1 LLIRRNALLILDLDT
16 VRNKAVRTHTF
27 CLTLSMES
35 PGSTSRVMVLPVS
48 VLTKICI
55 VGVCYFCFPAS
66 EILNGC
72 PVCSWRHVIVDG
84 NAA

>member
-55 VGVCYFCFPAS
+55 CVCVFFGFSASNFYSGVRLVPGDIWCR
-66 EILNGC
+66 
-72 PVCSWRHVIVDG
+72 W
-84 NAA
+84 